1 MGVNSFGITN
11 LNEELTIELQGTK
24 QELMARIPLLMDAYD
39 LYSQM
44 NERNLYTIPVTTF
57 QDKYTFHPQICLVF
71 YEMSDEAIAP
81 NRRVH
86 GEISYRIMGETEET
100 LSENNAR
107 VRAERIKN
115 LFVNPTLF
123 EWQKGRE
130 IVTYRDQRNGYD
142 FRLRV
147 KSETEAR
154 RIITQIM
161 GIEGKTP
168 EWQRLTVH
176 ESRAAFP
183 ENPGSKRI
191 YGEMRQLPVRRPV
204 RDIKFRYAELHLW
217 GVPKPVTLVDTTGRR
232 GKSLI
237 RAW

>member
-1 MGVNSFGITN
+1 M
-11 LNEELTIELQGTK
+11 E
-24 QELMARIPLLMDAYD
+24 RIPLLMDAYA
-39 LYSQM
+39 LYSQL

-57 QDKYTFHPQICLVF
+57 QDKFTFHPQICLVF
-71 YEMSDEAIAP
+71 YEMADEAIAP

-100 LSENNAR
+100 LTENNAR

-115 LFVNPTLF
+115 LFVDPTLF
-123 EWQKGRE
+123 EWQKGKE

-154 RIITQIM
+154 RIITQVM

-168 EWQRLTVH
+168 EWERLTVH
-176 ESRAAFP
+176 ESKAAFP
-183 ENPGSKRI
+183 PNPGSKRI

-217 GVPKPVTLVDTTGRR
+217 GVPKPVTLIDTTGRR
-232 GKSLI
+232 GNSLVS
-237 RAW
+237 AW